1 MSRLQGKTALVTGGT
16 TGMGLETARRFL
28 AEGAKVAITGN
39 NPDNLAAASK
49 ALGAGVLAIRSDAGS
64 AEAAK
69 ALAAEIAAK
78 LGKLDIAFLNAGIAL
93 FGPLDGFPAAD
104 YDRQMDVNVKG
115 PFLQTQALLPHF
127 SAKASIILNASI
139 VASVG
144 MANTAAYTATKG
156 AVLAMGRAL
165 AVELA
170 PRGIRV
176 NTISPGPIATP
187 IYGKLGFPQDQLAAM
202 ADGIKN
208 AVPLKR
214 FGEGVEIAQA
224 AVFLAS
230 DESSYM
236 TGTETVIDG
245 GLIAA

>member
-1 MSRLQGKTALVTGGT
+1 MSRLKGKTALVTGGT
-16 TGMGLETARRFL
+16 TGIGLETARRFL
-28 AEGAKVAITGN
+28 AEGARVAITGN
-39 NPDNLAAASK
+39 NQDNLAAAAK
-49 ALGAGVLAIRSDAGS
+49 DLGTGVLAIRSDAASLS
-64 AEAAK
+64 AHK
-69 ALAAEIAAK
+69 ALAGELAAK
-78 LGKLDIAFLNAGIAL
+78 FGKLDIAFLNAGIGVFA
-93 FGPLDGFPAAD
+93 PLDAFAEAD
-104 YDRQMDVNVKG
+104 YDRQMAINVKG
-115 PFLQTQALLPHF
+115 PFFLAQALLPHL

-144 MANTAAYTATKG
+144 MPNTAAYTATKG
-156 AVLAMGRAL
+156 AVLAFGRAL

-187 IYGKLGFPQDQLAAM
+187 IYGKLGLPQDQVAAM
-202 ADGIKN
+202 AEGIKN

-214 FGEGVEIAQA
+214 FGEPVEIAHA

-230 DESSYM
+230 DESAYM
-236 TGTETVIDG
+236 IGTESVIDG

>member
-16 TGMGLETARRFL
+16 TGIGLETARRFL

-39 NPDNLAAASK
+39 NPDNLAAAAK
-49 ALGAGVLAIRSDAGS
+49 DLGAGVLAIRSDAGS
-64 AEAAK
+64 PAAAK

-78 LGKLDIAFLNAGIAL
+78 FGKLDIAFLNAGIAL
-93 FGPLDGFPAAD
+93 FGPLDAFAEAD
-104 YDRQMDVNVKG
+104 YDRQMAINVKG
-115 PFLQTQALLPHF
+115 PFFLVQALLPHL
-127 SAKASIILNASI
+127 SAKASIILNASG

-165 AVELA
+165 AIELA
-170 PRGIRV
+170 PRGTRV

-187 IYGKLGFPQDQLAAM
+187 IYGKLGLPQDHVAAM

-214 FGEGVEIAQA
+214 FGEAVEIAHA

-230 DESSYM
+230 DESAYM
-236 TGTETVIDG
+236 TGTETVVDG

>member
-1 MSRLQGKTALVTGGT
+1 MPRLQGKTALITGGT
-16 TGMGLETARRFL
+16 TGIGLETARRFL

-39 NPDNLAAASK
+39 NPDNLAAAVND
-49 ALGAGVLAIRSDAGS
+49 LGAGVLAIRSDAGS
-64 AEAAK
+64 IPALK

-78 LGKLDIAFLNAGIAL
+78 FGKLDIAFLNAGIGL
-93 FGPLDGFPAAD
+93 FAPLDAFSEAD
-104 YDRQMDVNVKG
+104 YDRQMAINVKG
-115 PFLQTQALLPHF
+115 PFFLAQALLPHL
-127 SAKASIILNASI
+127 SAKASLILNASI

-144 MANTAAYTATKG
+144 MPNTAAYTATKG
-156 AVLAMGRAL
+156 AVLALGRAL
-165 AVELA
+165 AIELA

-187 IYGKLGFPQDQLAAM
+187 IYGKLGLPQDQVAAM

-208 AVPLKR
+208 AVPMKR
-214 FGEGVEIAQA
+214 FGEAVEIAHA

-230 DESSYM
+230 DESAYM